1 MTATIKTGDI
11 LIKGSSHLPQPAQF
25 VSEPYAHGWE
35 LVKNLDGK
43 GLDQIIGKAGW
54 NFFYIAS
61 ELKTSVFGSDE
72 DKTTRQ
78 AIRKIIAKMTSK
90 NLNCLEITGIT
101 RKQFLGL
108 PWVSVSAHSRHIQ
121 ESIVLFGGRDIT

>member
-11 LIKGSSHLPQPAQF
+11 LIAGSSRLPHPALF
-25 VSEPYAHGWE
+25 ESEPYAHGWE

-43 GLDQIIGKAGW
+43 GLNQIIGKAGW

-61 ELKTSVFGSDE
+61 ELKTRVFGSDE
-72 DKTTRQ
+72 EKTTRQ
-78 AIRKIIAKMTSK
+78 AIRKIIAKRTSK
-90 NLNCLEITGIT
+90 NLNCLEITRIT

-108 PWVSVSAHSRHIQ
+108 PYLSVSAHARHIQ
-121 ESIVLFGGRDIT
+121 ESMVLFEGRNIT